1 MHFGNTGTPERTLTV
16 GADYSTERLR
26 RRLPAV
32 TLVEA
37 LGPSYYGNGHIP
49 GALNIPAHRVTE
61 LAPTLLPE
69 RQAAIVVY
77 GADPHS
83 AGTRA
88 VVRQLRALGYRD
100 VSVYAD
106 GKEGWAA
113 AGLPLVG
120 ETDA

>member
-1 MHFGNTGTPERTLTV
+1 M
-16 GADYSTERLR
+16 GAEYSTERLR
-26 RRLPAV
+26 RRLRAV
-32 TLVEA
+32 TVVEV

-49 GALNIPAHRVTE
+49 GAVNIPAHRVTE
-61 LAPTLLPE
+61 LALRLLPE
-69 RQAAIVVY
+69 QDAAIVVY
-77 GADPHS
+77 GADPQS
-83 AGTRA
+83 TGAAA

>member
-1 MHFGNTGTPERTLTV
+1 MGV
-16 GADYSTERLR
+16 DYSTERLR
-26 RRLPAV
+26 QRLPAV
-32 TLVEA
+32 TVVEA

-49 GALNIPAHRVTE
+49 GAVNIPGHRVSE
-61 LAPTLLPE
+61 LAPDLLPE
-69 RQAAIVVY
+69 RNAAIVVY
-77 GADPHS
+77 GASRGSTGVD
-83 AGTRA
+83 A

-120 ETDA
+120 ESDA